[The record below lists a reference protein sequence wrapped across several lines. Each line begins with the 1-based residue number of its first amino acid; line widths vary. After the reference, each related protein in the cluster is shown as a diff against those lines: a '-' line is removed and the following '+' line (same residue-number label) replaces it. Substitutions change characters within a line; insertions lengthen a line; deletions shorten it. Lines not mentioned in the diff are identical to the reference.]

1 MATGASTEE
10 TGEER
15 VMQSSREAI
24 HVAVTVA
31 FIVLCGFLI
40 IFFIL
45 FCNSAHLEVPLYLGW
60 GILVVGITAVASNRQ
75 RGTSAD
81 TSVARIRLGV

>member
-60 GILVVGITAVASNRQ
+60 GILVVGIIFLFL
-75 RGTSAD
+75 D
-81 TSVARIRLGV
+81 PHRLFQALWPPLFRF